1 MRSNTLWLLAT
12 LVVGT
17 ACQDT
22 TKLESEIAELRQR
35 VATLERQAGKPG
47 MPGMPGKAKAGKIG
61 KVGKIGKAGK
71 AKAGGPAKA
80 KVKAKAKTKAPGPRG
95 TLELMGEVTK
105 VIVDD
110 GKRTF
115 PVPGMVPV
123 GGYTLKAA
131 FTGDAA
137 LTAMGPVQVGPGVT
151 TITCDP
157 ALKSCTASTPAK

>member
-35 VATLERQAGKPG
+35 VANLERQAGKPG
-47 MPGMPGKAKAGKIG
+47 MPGMPGKAKA
-61 KVGKIGKAGK
+61 GKIGKAGK

-95 TLELMGEVTK
+95 TLELLGEVTK
-105 VIVDD
+105 VVVDD

-157 ALKSCTASTPAK
+157 ALKACTASSPAK